1 MVATKRILIYLGL
14 LPFSF
19 LFFALGWLFIAPSS
33 LYHCWD
39 DAPPFVISWYPPFI
53 HPWADST
60 DGKLRDYYLVP
71 EWVVYLVWLSF
82 IAGVFLL
89 PALVVWRAM
98 RRRDTHGT
106 A

>member
-1 MVATKRILIYLGL
+1 MRASKRILVYLAI

-19 LFFALGWLFIAPSS
+19 LLFALGWFFIAPSC

-53 HPWADST
+53 HPSAAST
-60 DGKLRDYYLVP
+60 DGKPRDYYLAP
-71 EWVVYLVWLSF
+71 EWLVYLVWVLF
-82 IAGVFLL
+82 IVGVFVA
-89 PALVVWRAM
+89 PALVVWRVA
-98 RRRDTHGT
+98 RKGDAHET